1 MPDEWIDQPP
11 YGKLQ
16 LAIDDDVA
24 WFALAPDATLN
35 DIADLFHVTAGGASC
50 RLLSVRVMIQS
61 VPQHHFTGDQ

>member
-1 MPDEWIDQPP
+1 MPDEWIDQFG
-11 YGKLQ
+11 YGKLH

-35 DIADLFHVTAGGASC
+35 DIADLFHVTAEGASR

-61 VPQHHFTGDQ
+61 EPQQHFIGDQ